1 MEREGCVG
9 LELGSSKLS
18 RLGVAQG
25 VPRVSRDIEF
35 PGPVMSQLPWVSEGV
50 RGFLSRMD
58 SACLV
63 FTEYHVKDTKPC
75 YLIYP
80 KIRESTPQRSE
91 SPGTLGKAS

>member
-50 RGFLSRMD
+50 RGFRVCRMWATCICI
-58 SACLV
+58 SFCFWL
-63 FTEYHVKDTKPC
+63 
-75 YLIYP
+75 LL
-80 KIRESTPQRSE
+80 
-91 SPGTLGKAS
+91 PGL